1 VSERSKG
8 GVGRPGSLAGT
19 GSVPHLS
26 VLRKSIYAL
35 GDFSSNTVLGTLTLV
50 FATYFLIHVAELR
63 PALAGLVPLVGRF
76 VDAVTDPLMGRIS
89 DLTRWRAGRR
99 RPYMLIGLVPLG
111 ASFALLWSVPPMEGE
126 LARFAYYTA
135 VYCAL
140 TVSLTI
146 LSVPYLALQPEMA
159 LDYDDRTSLNTFR
172 NAGSVI
178 GILAALTMRPLAH
191 WFGGGPSGFA
201 AAGAAMAVGV
211 TIPWLA
217 VFAATFERPGFASR
231 GTETGM
237 LDGLRGVAGRRSFR
251 QLIALYLAGRVAIDL
266 MGAMLVLY
274 FTIWIGRSEDFE
286 IMMGIFMLAV
296 LASLPVWLK
305 VAARVDKSRLFMV
318 GALWWA
324 AGSVA
329 LLVAQPDWPRW
340 TMFVIGPVIAVG
352 FAVVDLMPW
361 SMLGEVIDEDEID
374 SGERREGVYNG
385 VFTFLRKLAGAVS
398 VFVALALLDYLGM
411 RADGPQNESV
421 ILAVRLL
428 ASVAPALCLVA
439 AVVFARGY
447 PLTRDRHAEIVR
459 ELDLRGLPRF

>member
-8 GVGRPGSLAGT
+8 GVGRPGALAGT

-63 PALAGLVPLVGRF
+63 PALAGLVPLVGRL

-99 RPYMLIGLVPLG
+99 RPYILIGLIPLG
-111 ASFALLWSVPPMEGE
+111 ASFALLWSVPPVGGE
-126 LARFAYYTA
+126 FVRFAYYTA

-191 WFGGGPSGFA
+191 WFGGGASGFA

-211 TIPWLA
+211 TLPWLA
-217 VFAATFERPGFASR
+217 VFVATFERPGFASQ

-237 LDGLRGVAGRRSFR
+237 LEGLREVAGRRSFR
-251 QLIALYLAGRVAIDL
+251 QLIALYLAAIVSAADRPVFGGAGSDRSDGRNARPLLYYLDRKVRRFRDHDGHLHARRVGLFARMAEGGRPRGQIPAL
-266 MGAMLVLY
+266 HGGGAVV
-274 FTIWIGRSEDFE
+274 GRRV
-286 IMMGIFMLAV
+286 GGAAGGTAR
-296 LASLPVWLK
+296 LASLDDVRHRPGDRGRFRRCRSDAL
-305 VAARVDKSRLFMV
+305 VD
-318 GALWWA
+318 
-324 AGSVA
+324 AG
-329 LLVAQPDWPRW
+329 
-340 TMFVIGPVIAVG
+340 GG
-352 FAVVDLMPW
+352 
-361 SMLGEVIDEDEID
+361 
-374 SGERREGVYNG
+374 
-385 VFTFLRKLAGAVS
+385 
-398 VFVALALLDYLGM
+398 
-411 RADGPQNESV
+411 
-421 ILAVRLL
+421 
-428 ASVAPALCLVA
+428 
-439 AVVFARGY
+439 
-447 PLTRDRHAEIVR
+447 DR
-459 ELDLRGLPRF
+459 